1 MNFPAALRLPVLLL
15 LSVVL
20 AGCSHFGGGK
30 ENTEPKIETSPS
42 PAAELVDLRTRLSE
56 ATSLLNR
63 TLGIL
68 ARMPN
73 AGVTA
78 EAYAA
83 FNRDQSTFA
92 AASAALLADSG
103 LVRNNGNAYFA
114 AWRAHTADIKDPE
127 IKAIAEQRR
136 ASLEQRYNA
145 MLPPLVTARAEL
157 KTFVDDTADL
167 AKALAYDQTPAGVGA
182 IAPLIDRTV
191 ERGETAAASLK
202 TLGAELDAII
212 ALLPPAP
219 KS

>member
-1 MNFPAALRLPVLLL
+1 MNLPATLRLTSPLLL
-15 LSVVL
+15 AVIL
-20 AGCSHFGGGK
+20 AGCSHFRGGP
-30 ENTEPKIETSPS
+30 ENPAPETAAVSA
-42 PAAELVDLRTRLSE
+42 PAAELAGLRARLGE

-63 TLGIL
+63 TLGNL

-83 FNRDQSTFA
+83 FNRDQNTFA

-114 AWRAHTADIKDPE
+114 AWRDHTADIKNPE
-127 IKAIAEQRR
+127 IKAVAEQRR
-136 ASLEQRYNA
+136 VFLEQRYNA

-157 KTFVDDTADL
+157 KTFVDDTADI
-167 AKALAYDQTPAGVGA
+167 AKALAYDQTPAGVAA
-182 IAPLIDRTV
+182 ITPLIDRTV
-191 ERGETAAASLK
+191 ERGEAADDSLK

-219 KS
+219 KN